1 MTAITTGVKTHM
13 GAIGVSAGSRTDC
26 ADSLS
31 KGLLTWLQL
40 ADSAGLAT
48 GVVST
53 ARLTHAT
60 PAATYAHSPERN
72 WENDT
77 DLTEAAK
84 RLART
89 SPSSCCR
96 PRAMGAARLSPLVAP
111 W

>member
-1 MTAITTGVKTHM
+1 M

-60 PAATYAHSPERN
+60 
-72 WENDT
+72 
-77 DLTEAAK
+77 
-84 RLART
+84 
-89 SPSSCCR
+89 R
-96 PRAMGAARLSPLVAP
+96 PRPTRTRPSATGKTIPT
-111 W
+111 